1 MASSEGDDCN
11 DDPKFEDFSSNSHLQ
26 ERVAAAALSAMV
38 GVTAAIPSHQH
49 FHGAADSLPHHLQEF
64 SLPCS
69 QIQLRRE
76 TEIALSVH
84 QQMQQRSLL
93 ASLPFELPNSSNL
106 SPQIHLMQTSSFQQP
121 LMNSLSDAQS
131 SRFLTRS
138 QSLNYPVRQA
148 LQQQLSQMTRTG
160 TTALPTFSTLH
171 PRLFDV
177 QAHLTGGERG
187 QHSAISSSAS
197 STSSSLG
204 FLQSSE
210 LYGASMVPHI
220 PGALLH
226 SSDFLNAS
234 QAPVVA
240 RHAAL
245 RQPMDWSLPQQQQL
259 LALAQVRQTS
269 LLQQPQ
275 SSWNQQEQVASQL
288 LLLQRAASHSEFEI
302 DRARRSLWEEVA
314 PESMPPAQDELP
326 SQDGATRREDKP
338 VGYSDEEDKD
348 SGDRPKR
355 PLSAYNIFF
364 KYERTRIMDEL
375 EDEDSSRLSPSIAK
389 GSSKQAKRGKSPISF
404 QDMARMISKRW
415 KDSSEST
422 KAEYQKLAQKDKER
436 YQMEKAVYVKRQLK
450 DLERN
455 RQQLEATVDEE
466 TMRKYLE
473 SGGQGSNTGSK
484 KKATDSKKKK

>member
-1 MASSEGDDCN
+1 MKHTKMASSEGN
-11 DDPKFEDFSSNSHLQ
+11 DGPKFEDFSSNSHRQ
-26 ERVAAAALSAMV
+26 DRVAAAALSAMV
-38 GVTAAIPSHQH
+38 GVTAAIPSHQYLP
-49 FHGAADSLPHHLQEF
+49 GAADSLPHHLREF
-64 SLPCS
+64 SLPWS
-69 QIQLRRE
+69 RIQLRRE
-76 TEIALSVH
+76 TEIALSVQ

-106 SPQIHLMQTSSFQQP
+106 SPQIHLMQASSSQQP
-121 LMNSLSDAQS
+121 PMNSLSDA
-131 SRFLTRS
+131 RS

-148 LQQQLSQMTRTG
+148 LQQQLSQMPRTG
-160 TTALPTFSTLH
+160 ATALPTFSTLH
-171 PRLFDV
+171 PRFFDF

-204 FLQSSE
+204 LQSGLS
-210 LYGASMVPHI
+210 GAGMVPYI
-220 PGALLH
+220 PRALLH

-234 QAPVVA
+234 QAPAAVQ
-240 RHAAL
+240 HATL
-245 RQPMDWSLPQQQQL
+245 WQPMDWSLPQQQQL
-259 LALAQVRQTS
+259 LALAQGRQT
-269 LLQQPQ
+269 LLPRQPQ

-288 LLLQRAASHSEFEI
+288 LLLHRAASQSTFET
-302 DRARRSLWEEVA
+302 DRARMKHSWSSTSLCEAA
-314 PESMPPAQDELP
+314 PEMPPAQDEI
-326 SQDGATRREDKP
+326 SFQNVATRQEDKP
-338 VGYSDEEDKD
+338 VGYSEDEEDKE

-364 KYERTRIMDEL
+364 KYERTRIMNEL
-375 EDEDSSRLSPSIAK
+375 DTENSSRLSPPTAK
-389 GSSKQAKRGKSPISF
+389 SSSKQAKRGKSPISF

-422 KAEYQKLAQKDKER
+422 KAKYQKLAQKDKER
-436 YQMEKAVYVKRQLK
+436 YQTEKAVYVKRQLK
-450 DLERN
+450 DLEKN

-484 KKATDSKKKK
+484 KKAADSKKKK